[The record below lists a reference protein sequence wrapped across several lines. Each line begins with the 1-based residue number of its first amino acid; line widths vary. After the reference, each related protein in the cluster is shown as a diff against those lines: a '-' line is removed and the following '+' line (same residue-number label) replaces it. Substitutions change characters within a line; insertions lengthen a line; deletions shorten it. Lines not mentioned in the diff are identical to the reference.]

1 MALRIKKNDEGMVI
15 AGRDKGARG
24 KVLKVVTGWDRVVVE
39 GVNVVKS
46 HQKPSQAHPQGGII
60 EKEMPIHVSNVMLL
74 DTKANKPTRV
84 KMGKNKDGKK
94 VRISVRTGTVL
105 DD

>member
-1 MALRIKKNDEGMVI
+1 MALLIKKNDEVMVI